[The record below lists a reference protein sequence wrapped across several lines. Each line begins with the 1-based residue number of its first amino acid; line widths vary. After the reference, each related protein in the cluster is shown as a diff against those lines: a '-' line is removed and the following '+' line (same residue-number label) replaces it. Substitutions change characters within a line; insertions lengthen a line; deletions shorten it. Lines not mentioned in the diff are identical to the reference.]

1 MRVTVTDIINDTRV
15 THVRALKGE
24 VTRLKAELAA
34 AQNANAE
41 WEHHFS
47 LALLAARDADRL
59 PADGKFYAID
69 GWNIVFNATGELHH
83 DKVAL
88 IARLRAWAQVHPN
101 DFLWLVFDGNTEN
114 AAEEANFRV
123 SYTGGTGPHRADRLI
138 VDFARMRK
146 LIGRTLRLVVVTGD
160 KDFRAQAKALGAEV
174 QDPRDFLS

>member
-1 MRVTVTDIINDTRV
+1 MTVSDIINDTRV
-15 THVRALKGE
+15 AHVRELKAE
-24 VTRLKAELAA
+24 IARLKADLAT

-41 WEHHFS
+41 WEHHFA

-59 PADGKFYAID
+59 PAEGRLFAID

-83 DKVAL
+83 DKAAL
-88 IARLRAWAQVHPN
+88 IARLHSWAQVHPN
-101 DFLWLVFDGNTEN
+101 DFLWLVFDGNDEN
-114 AAEEANFRV
+114 AAEEANLRV

-138 VDFARMRK
+138 VDFARMLK
-146 LIGRTLRLVVVTGD
+146 LTGRAPRLVVVTGD

>member
-1 MRVTVTDIINDTRV
+1 MTVTDIINDTRV
-15 THVRALKGE
+15 AHVRELKAE
-24 VTRLKAELAA
+24 VARLKADLAA
-34 AQNANAE
+34 AQCANAE
-41 WEHHFS
+41 WEHHFA

-83 DKVAL
+83 DKAAL
-88 IARLRAWAQVHPN
+88 ISRLRAWAQVHPS

-114 AAEEANFRV
+114 AAEERNLRI
-123 SYTGGTGPHRADRLI
+123 SYTGGTGSHRADRLI
-138 VDFARMRK
+138 VDFARMLK
-146 LIGRTLRLVVVTGD
+146 LAGRAPRLVVVTGD